1 MLFLCQGKIKVL
13 KEVIKMNYKQYDRY
27 IFTKNDLD
35 KHLEE
40 FNKDIER
47 QKQEVIEFEKRA
59 KERIALI
66 DNWEQ
71 EKNFIILG
79 RTYKRNKKKGIL
91 LIKRYPD
98 QSQRD
103 ERYEFDKVADMR
115 KKMLE
120 LEDKY
125 SGVDWS
131 KFEMDVE

>member
-1 MLFLCQGKIKVL
+1 M
-13 KEVIKMNYKQYDRY
+13 
-27 IFTKNDLD
+27 
-35 KHLEE
+35 
-40 FNKDIER
+40 
-47 QKQEVIEFEKRA
+47 EFEKRA

-71 EKNFIILG
+71 QKNFIILG
-79 RTYKRNKKKGIL
+79 RTYKCGKKKGIL

-125 SGVDWS
+125 SGADWS
-131 KFEMDVE
+131 KFKKEIE

>member
-1 MLFLCQGKIKVL
+1 
-13 KEVIKMNYKQYDRY
+13 MNYKSYESCV
-27 IFTKNDLD
+27 FTQKDLD
-35 KHLEE
+35 CFVKK
-40 FNKDIER
+40 FYKDIEE
-47 QKQEVIEFEKRA
+47 QKQQILEFEKRA
-59 KERIALI
+59 KDRIALI

-71 EKNFIILG
+71 QKNFIILG
-79 RTYKRNKKKGIL
+79 RTYKCGKKKGIL

-125 SGVDWS
+125 SGADWS
-131 KFEMDVE
+131 KFKREIK